1 MRRWARLSVV
11 SVVAVWAL
19 LVGTAVSDPAAAVS
33 AEERVSAESTGVEE
47 LPALPSDPVPAEEP
61 SVPAGDAGE
70 VGSLPA
76 PAVADMTVPVGAASL
91 SRHGAVDRG
100 GLEVLSR
107 TETTTTFAAADGARV
122 RRVSQDPLNVRGE
135 DGVWRDISTSV
146 EAVDGGVAGEG
157 SSVAA
162 GVP

>member
-1 MRRWARLSVV
+1 MHLKHSCVYPLIRLTWCVAAGAVSSSRVGVRVRRWARLSVV

-100 GLEVLSR
+100 GLRLR
-107 TETTTTFAAADGARV
+107 M
-122 RRVSQDPLNVRGE
+122 VRGC
-135 DGVWRDISTSV
+135 
-146 EAVDGGVAGEG
+146 GGFRRIR
-157 SSVAA
+157 
-162 GVP
+162 